1 MKKILSTIALTILL
15 FSCKQENKNIKTEET
30 KKPEA
35 EKIVYKEIIKN
46 KKIEEFSVSL
56 FQGKDE
62 LEGKIELKKDGI
74 EKPFTYTFKDIP
86 YFSQHIE
93 HVLAFEDFNFDGEK
107 EIVISGDNGIY
118 IYDRKTGKEK
128 KFFEKEKAGG
138 YAKTGSQN
146 YIFTYRGEYK
156 KDEKEKTITITG
168 ACGAGCGVEEIY
180 RVESPETMK
189 LVKKC
194 EWDY

>member
-30 KKPEA
+30 KKPES
-35 EKIVYKEIIKN
+35 EKIVYNEIIKD